1 MRKIEIMKR
10 IKNASVETVL
20 VFVAICISLIG
31 FAITVIGAFLNGF
44 MMLNGS
50 IDLSKGFGIILIGNS
65 VSLLGVIIIA
75 VVFILSI
82 FKWHLDH
89 TECNI

>member
-1 MRKIEIMKR
+1 MSIEITKR
-10 IKNASVETVL
+10 ITNVSAETGL

-44 MMLNGS
+44 MMFNGS
-50 IDLSKGFGIILIGNS
+50 TDLHEGFGIILIGNS
-65 VSLLGVIIIA
+65 IALLGVVILT

-82 FKWHLDH
+82 FKWHFD
-89 TECNI
+89 